1 MKNIIKKILIE
12 EQMEFDLFGDENKTE
27 YERCSHF
34 DNNPQHRRL
43 CYELYK
49 LGSFL
54 YRDLGLK
61 DVIDQKRQLMGQ
73 VEDLNEEY
81 QEPLEI
87 LYKTGKF
94 KEIKKENNKYHLPKL
109 SNVITLYDEPG
120 QWSYVNKLNTNY
132 ADLAELLTELF
143 IRGGVAGKLSNKT
156 NLGLK
161 QYLNSIKNKLINVLD
176 KYFKLDEYR
185 DFVRNTKVLSNRGDK
200 AEEDVKKVLEKFG
213 MKTLYSG
220 GHGDFIDM
228 IFGTDLIMDY
238 NGKTYLIQVKNTE
251 DQSLKSSTYPKYKRL
266 DYFVAPTNFGITI
279 INKSGEIVKL
289 NKEGQVIND
298 TQ

>member
-34 DNNPQHRRL
+34 DNNPQHKKL

-61 DVIDQKRQLMGQ
+61 DVINQKRKLMGQ
-73 VEDLNEEY
+73 VEDLNEKY

-94 KEIKKENNKYHLPKL
+94 KEIKKENNKYHLSKL
-109 SNVITLYDEPG
+109 SNAVTLYDELG

-143 IRGGVAGKLSNKT
+143 IRGGVVGKLSNKT

-238 NGKTYLIQVKNTE
+238 NGKTYLIQIKNTE
-251 DQSLKSSTYPKYKRL
+251 DQSLKSSTHPKYKRL
-266 DYFVAPTNFGITI
+266 DYFAAPTNFGITI
-279 INKSGEIVKL
+279 INKSGKIIKL

-298 TQ
+298 TK